1 MSTWAGEDSR
11 AKGEGWLHT
20 SQWLKKEILVYNLFQ
35 FSFLLFGGGHLCNRK
50 GDLYLKKIRPPKAA
64 ALACEDG
71 RAKGGGWLHSITFF
85 SLVLYCLAED
95 ACAIGRGTYIKKNV
109 MSESAA
115 WVGAMEDGGIFAFP
129 WEGLGSI

>member
-1 MSTWAGEDSR
+1 M
-11 AKGEGWLHT
+11 
-20 SQWLKKEILVYNLFQ
+20 
-35 FSFLLFGGGHLCNRK
+35 
-50 GDLYLKKIRPPKAA
+50 
-64 ALACEDG
+64 
-71 RAKGGGWLHSITFF
+71 
-85 SLVLYCLAED
+85 LYCLAED